1 MESLSR
7 GANEVRWRHHT
18 PVLRNRRCTPR
29 GRCGDLARSAK
40 RHPGRAP
47 EPCRRLAGDRDSRP
61 VTMAGESRGGG
72 RGPGGASLAPDRPAE
87 DGQAVW

>member
-1 MESLSR
+1 MAAPYTGPPKPALHAP
-7 GANEVRWRHHT
+7 GTVRR
-18 PVLRNRRCTPR
+18 PR
-29 GRCGDLARSAK
+29 GIGRR
-40 RHPGRAP
+40 RPGRAP